1 MQRLR
6 ERMVLGDLR
15 ALLDETEGVTG
26 WAHVQAS
33 GPRRHGVLA
42 LTTRRCCL
50 QWTGHELDDVL
61 VAWEDIG
68 SWDVASSGGGEPVL
82 SFRTVAHQVEMRLPV
97 TSRARARRA
106 SHVLTRFAELASPVG
121 GPVAAADLRV
131 RAPRR
136 GVYGH
141 TRRLVVTL
149 LGLATILI
157 GLAFASP
164 FVPGPGALTILA
176 GLTLL
181 ASEYDWARDLH
192 LWLRRHVDRFVRR
205 VRARRRGRPRRRG
218 DELTS
223 PGRR

>member
-6 ERMVLGDLR
+6 ERMVLGELR

-26 WAHVQAS
+26 WAHVQATE
-33 GPRRHGVLA
+33 PRRHGVLA

-50 QWTGHELDDVL
+50 QWSGYGLDDVL
-61 VAWEDIG
+61 VTWDEIG
-68 SWDVASSGGGEPVL
+68 SWHVASSGGGEPVL

-106 SHVLTRFAELASPVG
+106 SHVLARFAELASPLD
-121 GPVAAADLRV
+121 GPATRTDLEV

-141 TRRLVVTL
+141 TRRVGVTL
-149 LGLATILI
+149 VGLVTIVV

-164 FVPGPGALTILA
+164 LVPGPGMLTILA

-192 LWLRRHVDRFVRR
+192 LWLRRHVDRVLERL
-205 VRARRRGRPRRRG
+205 RARRRARSGARRA
-218 DELTS
+218 
-223 PGRR
+223 